1 MYGHQTSVIIITWE
15 TIKWQVLG
23 LLADLLNQVLIAD
36 IPHQILWGQNP
47 VIYDLTESPG
57 NAKV

>member
-23 LLADLLNQVLIAD
+23 FLADLLNQVLIAY